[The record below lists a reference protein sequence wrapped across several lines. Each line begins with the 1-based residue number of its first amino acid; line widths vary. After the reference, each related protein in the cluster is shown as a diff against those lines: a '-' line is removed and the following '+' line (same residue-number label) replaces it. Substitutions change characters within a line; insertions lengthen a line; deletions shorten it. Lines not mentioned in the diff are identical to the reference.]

1 MGSTAQLLCLL
12 VELSY
17 GLASAARR
25 VRRQR
30 LLPSR
35 RRRPSQLPRQE
46 HRQSEFLLLL
56 LLLLFYDNIES
67 SSSSSSTSSSSTD
80 SIPTLFSDSVHTQKK
95 KKKRQKRSTLFPLF
109 LYCRALLLL
118 RECVVLLSQPTGA
131 LLKSRS
137 SKWISRP
144 WFPQLDSTRSLIV
157 YTFFNIIIISWLY
170 ASSQSDQVGSRFGI
184 WRGWAWKIENNNK
197 TLLLHVATN
206 WRIIDLSSSSP
217 PSTRVYARHHPTG
230 RNANRDK
237 QFPCQHATRH
247 PPSSF
252 L

>member
-1 MGSTAQLLCLL
+1 MVLRRLHA
-12 VELSY
+12 EY
-17 GLASAARR
+17 GVNAFFR
-25 VRRQR
+25 VDVVAHPNFPDKSIVRVSFFFFSSSSSFTTI
-30 LLPSR
+30 LN
-35 RRRPSQLPRQE
+35 
-46 HRQSEFLLLL
+46 LLLL
-56 LLLLFYDNIES
+56 LLRRRRLRL
-67 SSSSSSTSSSSTD
+67 
-80 SIPTLFSDSVHTQKK
+80 
-95 KKKRQKRSTLFPLF
+95 TLFPLYSPI
-109 LYCRALLLL
+109 LYTHRKRRRRGKNDQHYSPFFYIVAHCYCCVNVSCCWASRLVRCL
-118 RECVVLLSQPTGA
+118 RVEAPSGSHA
-131 LLKSRS
+131 RDS
-137 SKWISRP
+137 
-144 WFPQLDSTRSLIV
+144 PQLDSTRSLIV